1 MIHPISGN
9 GQIIFLFIHG
19 IQTLAFGWPLKA
31 PPLYGGCISVTLS
44 KHFGHVVGD
53 VEGHFNFAVTTL
65 SRFLASTRGPVFEPP
80 PPERESFLFPQ
91 DLDCELPLH
100 GTSLEI
106 GERIS

>member
-9 GQIIFLFIHG
+9 GQIIFLLIHG
-19 IQTLAFGWPLKA
+19 IQTLAFGWPLEGSALVLRLDQRHALK
-31 PPLYGGCISVTLS
+31 I
-44 KHFGHVVGD
+44 FGASVGD

-91 DLDCELPLH
+91 DLACELPLH